1 MAGLEISLPGG
12 GSMNSKTKKIT
23 PPKPKKTAKPT
34 QMTPQQY
41 DALLRKALADAKKQA
56 AKKKK

>member
-23 PPKPKKTAKPT
+23 PPKPKKLPT
-34 QMTPQQY
+34 PTKMTPQQY
-41 DALLRKALADAKKQA
+41 DAILRKALAEAKKN
-56 AKKKK
+56 KKK

>member
-23 PPKPKKTAKPT
+23 PPKPKKTPAPT